1 MNNSRGEKECLK
13 IPGHVQPK
21 LVTRRTE
28 MIMYLAKTPK
38 KTHAATTL
46 LVFRIHILDRI
57 KFTSPGPSLTL
68 PPQILLIAH
77 CGPLV
82 APLNGARSLRWAIAV
97 GKQPVKYGRLQT
109 HYERSR
115 AFLETCTQFS
125 IQSWNPFTVL
135 VAFLC
140 VFPFS
145 PPMSAAT

>member
-57 KFTSPGPSLTL
+57 KFTSPGPL
-68 PPQILLIAH
+68 PDPPASN
-77 CGPLV
+77 
-82 APLNGARSLRWAIAV
+82 PLNCPLWTTGGSVEWSPLSEMS
-97 GKQPVKYGRLQT
+97 
-109 HYERSR
+109 HH
-115 AFLETCTQFS
+115 
-125 IQSWNPFTVL
+125 SW
-135 VAFLC
+135 
-140 VFPFS
+140 
-145 PPMSAAT
+145 